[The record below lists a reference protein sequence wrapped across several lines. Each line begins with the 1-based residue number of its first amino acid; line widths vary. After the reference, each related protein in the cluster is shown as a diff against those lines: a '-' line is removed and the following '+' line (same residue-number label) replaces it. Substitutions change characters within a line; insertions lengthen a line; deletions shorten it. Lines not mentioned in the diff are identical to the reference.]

1 MLERLGCDFH
11 HLGVA
16 CRDLDAEEQSWAFL
30 GYRRDTAD
38 FHDPRQKVSGRFLVG
53 PGPRLE
59 LLVGTSQESP
69 VAAMVRQGIKLY
81 HHAYVTERFDETVG
95 SLRSRGIK
103 LVSGPMPAVA
113 FDGCK
118 IAFFMTPTMNLI
130 EIIER
135 KRQ

>member
-1 MLERLGCDFH
+1 MLGRLGCDFH

-16 CRDLDAEEQSWAFL
+16 CRELDAEERSWASL
-30 GYRRDTAD
+30 GYRSETAD
-38 FHDPRQKVSGRFLVG
+38 FHDPGQKVSGRFLVG

-59 LLVGTSQESP
+59 LLVGTSQDSP
-69 VAAMVRQGIKLY
+69 IAAMVRQGVKLY
-81 HHAYVTERFDETVG
+81 HHAYVAKRFDETVG
-95 SLRSRGIK
+95 SLRSGGTK

-113 FDGCK
+113 FGGCR
-118 IAFFMTPTMNLI
+118 IAFFVTPTMNLI